1 MEKEAIT
8 YKSILFSLTIEG
20 LTSFEMKLNKVRNDN
35 RELRVIGFEYL
46 RPFPEKNKQVEID
59 LHRSSNMYG
68 FRMLNGG
75 EKAYMKLEL
84 ASVEILNPAISGEI
98 KISAKRNP
106 LLSYNP
112 TLKIKVHQYDSS
124 GNDISYYAYNG
135 EINDYNAVIDLK
147 KRV

>member
-75 EKAYMKLEL
+75 NTSYMKLEL

-98 KISAKRNP
+98 KISARRNP
-106 LLSYNP
+106 FLSYEP
-112 TLKIKVHQYDSS
+112 TLKIKVHKYDST

-135 EINDYNAVIDLK
+135 KINSSDKVIDLNK
-147 KRV
+147 PI